1 MAIHRQK
8 LQLALYTSL
17 VVLIFVGVM
26 YRFSWINWNQDTNLH
41 PDEYGLTNTLTQ
53 LSFPRS
59 LTEYFNTRISPISPY
74 PKYDLMGQ
82 ALMDGPDNRMRWGQW
97 PIILIRGLAEITGN
111 TGYNELRIM
120 GRYISALM
128 DTLTLLLTYW
138 IGRRLYNHW
147 VGLLGAALSSLAV
160 MQIQQSHFMTVDN
173 FAVVF
178 AVLTMFTAVRIAQ
191 QPPTIRRQNTNQSA
205 FDRYQIHW
213 QAVGWYL
220 LFGVSLGMTLASKI
234 NLLPLAGMLLV
245 AAFISI
251 ADLKLRYRED
261 LQTIFLSACL
271 FMLLAGITTLI
282 TFRFTQPMSFRAT
295 TGDTAFWTLQ
305 LNPDWVESMK
315 VAQQESN
322 GIGGGPPSEQWAD
335 RPIIIFPLMN
345 MIVWGMGIPLGIAG
359 WAGFGW
365 AAWRS
370 FKGHS
375 SWRAHLLPL
384 LWTGGYFLFMATR
397 WVKSIRYFLPIYPFL
412 CLLAA
417 WGLVELI
424 TRLQRS
430 HTSDLPEQ
438 ERKWPRAA
446 ITGLLTLLVVGG
458 TLVWS
463 TAFVNAVYRQPH
475 TRIQTTEWIFANIP
489 GPFHLQLET
498 SGKQSTIPVGA
509 PDGLQVAQGVPF
521 VQAFQAV
528 ETGQLVSIT
537 LPHVQA
543 ISNTSIN
550 LVIII
555 SSDNAGTDVLDQ
567 SRVVIQPTLEER
579 GSEVQGVFQGT
590 KLIAGETY
598 YLIASTATE
607 GSVQVYRNT
616 IANEDWDEGLP
627 VRFAGYDPFGQFY
640 RGVTMP
646 VRWTDDENKRQSYL
660 DYLETV
666 DYIILPS
673 QRSIWSIC
681 RLPKMYPLTIE
692 YYRALFDGRLG
703 FEQVALFQ
711 APWKIGPLQISDAGG
726 TIAWD
731 EPPSLPRFN
740 FNRFAAE
747 EAFTVY
753 DHPPVWVFHK
763 RTDFSIDHARALLSD
778 IDISQAVFQSPRHI
792 QVSPIQP

>member
-1 MAIHRQK
+1 MTIHPRK
-8 LQLALYTSL
+8 YQLVLSTSL
-17 VVLIFVGVM
+17 LILIFVGVI
-26 YRFSWINWNQDTNLH
+26 YRFNWIDWNQGTNLH

-53 LSFPRS
+53 LHFPKS

-120 GRYISALM
+120 GRYISALI
-128 DTLTLLLTYW
+128 DTLTLLLTYC
-138 IGRRLYNHW
+138 IGRSLYNHW
-147 VGLLGAALSSLAV
+147 VGLLGASLSSLAV

-173 FAVVF
+173 YAVGFA
-178 AVLTMFTAVRIAQ
+178 ALTMFTAVRIAQ
-191 QPPTIRRQNTNQSA
+191 QPPTIRQQKTNHPTH
-205 FDRYQIHW
+205 DRYQIHW
-213 QAVGWYL
+213 PAVGWYL
-220 LFGVSLGMTLASKI
+220 LFGVSLGMTLTSKI

-245 AAFISI
+245 ATFISI
-251 ADLKLRYRED
+251 ADLKLRYPKD
-261 LQTIFLSACL
+261 LQTIFLTTCL

-295 TGDTAFWTLQ
+295 MGDTAFWTPQ

-335 RPIIIFPLMN
+335 RPIILFPLMN
-345 MIVWGMGIPLGIAG
+345 MIVWGLGVPLGIAG

-370 FKGHS
+370 FRGHS
-375 SWRAHLLPL
+375 SWQAHLLPL
-384 LWTGGYFLFMATR
+384 VWTGGYFIFMATR

-424 TRLQRS
+424 KHLQGS
-430 HTSDLPEQ
+430 PMSDLPEQ
-438 ERKWPRAA
+438 GRKWIRAT
-446 ITGLLTLLVVGG
+446 ITGLLSFLVVGG

-463 TAFVNAVYRQPH
+463 TAFVNAVYRQAH
-475 TRIQTTEWIFANIP
+475 TRIQATDWILANIP
-489 GPFHLQLET
+489 GPFHLQVVT
-498 SGKQSTIPVGA
+498 NGNKAYIPVGA
-509 PDGLQVAQGVPF
+509 PDGLQVAQGAPF
-521 VQAFQAV
+521 VQAFQAA

-543 ISNTSIN
+543 NANTSIT
-550 LVIII
+550 LELII
-555 SSDNAGTDVLDQ
+555 SSDNAGTNVLDQ
-567 SRVVIQPTLEER
+567 TSIPIQPTLKER
-579 GSEVQGVFQGT
+579 GSEVQGVFQRA
-590 KLIAGETY
+590 KLIAGQTY
-598 YLIASTATE
+598 FLIASTASE

-627 VRFAGYDPFGQFY
+627 VPFAGYDPFGQLY

-646 VRWTDDENKRQSYL
+646 VRWTDDENKRQSYFKNL
-660 DYLETV
+660 VTV

-681 RLPKMYPLTIE
+681 RLPRMYPLTIE

-711 APWKIGPLQISDAGG
+711 APWKIGPLHISDAGG
-726 TIAWD
+726 TLAWN

-740 FNRFAAE
+740 FNGFAVE

-753 DHPPVWVFHK
+753 DHPPVWIFHK
-763 RTDFSIDHARALLSD
+763 RNDFSIENAQALLNV
-778 IDISQAVFQSPRHI
+778 IDLSQAVFQAPRDT
-792 QVSPIQP
+792 QVSPIR